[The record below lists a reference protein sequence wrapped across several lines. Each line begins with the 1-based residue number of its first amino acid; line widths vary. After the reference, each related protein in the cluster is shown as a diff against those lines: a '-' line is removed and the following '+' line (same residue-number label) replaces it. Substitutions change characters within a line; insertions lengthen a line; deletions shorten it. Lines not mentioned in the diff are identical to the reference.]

1 MMEQMLKLCM
11 FLLRVKLTFLED
23 TVMLIVYKQCG
34 FFGFFLSLG
43 SYTVTDKNILI
54 EAAL

>member
-34 FFGFFLSLG
+34 FFFCFFRW
-43 SYTVTDKNILI
+43 
-54 EAAL
+54 ALTQSRIKTY

>member
-34 FFGFFLSLG
+34 FFLFFFVIGLLHSHG
-43 SYTVTDKNILI
+43 
-54 EAAL
+54 